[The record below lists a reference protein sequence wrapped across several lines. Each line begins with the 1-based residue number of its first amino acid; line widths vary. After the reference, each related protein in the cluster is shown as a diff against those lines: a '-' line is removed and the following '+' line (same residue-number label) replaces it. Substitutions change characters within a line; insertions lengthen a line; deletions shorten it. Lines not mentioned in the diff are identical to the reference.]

1 MFLTNQDVVDLV
13 TWRRKLHSMPEI
25 SGEEARTAAEVEAFV
40 AATRPERIVT
50 GLGGHGVAAV
60 FEGAAPGPTVM
71 IRAELD
77 ALPIVEESTLDH
89 RSTIPGKGH
98 LCGHDGHM
106 ATLAALARG
115 LGRQRPAK
123 GRVVLM
129 FQPAEETGAGA
140 AAVIA
145 DPKFA
150 GLAPDMSF
158 SYHNMPGLPLGR
170 VAITEGSVN
179 CASRGMRIILRGRTA
194 HASQPE
200 AGVSPRPAMA
210 RLMPALTA
218 LARGSHQD
226 AEFALVTITHATL
239 GEPAFGIAPGH
250 GEVWATLRTLT
261 TTAMDALR
269 RTAEALAQEAAAS
282 AALELEITYDD
293 IFDHCENA
301 ADAVAVLRRAMDA
314 EAVPHDEGDL
324 PMRGSEDFG
333 RFGQHAPAAMFFLGS
348 GVDHPRLH
356 TARYDFPDALIEIGS
371 RVLMRTIR
379 DLLG

>member
-1 MFLTNQDVVDLV
+1 MFLTNQDIVDLV
-13 TWRRKLHSMPEI
+13 TWRRKLHAMPEI
-25 SGEEARTAAEVEAFV
+25 SGAESRTAAEVRDFV
-40 AATRPERIVT
+40 AATRPERIIT
-50 GLGGHGVAAV
+50 GLGGHGIAAV

-77 ALPIVEESTLDH
+77 ALPIQEETELDH

-115 LGRQRPAK
+115 LGRQRPAR

-145 DPKFA
+145 DPNFA
-150 GLAPDMSF
+150 GLAPDISF
-158 SYHNMPGLPLGR
+158 SYHNMPGIPLGH
-170 VAITEGSVN
+170 VALTDGPVN
-179 CASRGMRIILRGRTA
+179 CASRGMRITLRGHTA

-200 AGVSPRPAMA
+200 HGRSPMAAMA

-218 LARGSHQD
+218 LAHGSHKD
-226 AEFALVTITHATL
+226 PDFALVTITHARL
-239 GEPAFGIAPGH
+239 GEPACGIAPGQ
-250 GEVWATLRTLT
+250 GEIWATLRTLT
-261 TTAMDALR
+261 TAAMDSLR
-269 RTAEALAQEAAAS
+269 LTAETLAREAAAS
-282 AALELEITYDD
+282 DGLELDIAYDD

-301 ADAVAVLRRAMDA
+301 PEAVAVLRRALDA
-314 EAVPHDEGDL
+314 EAIPHDEGDL

-333 RFGQHAPAAMFFLGS
+333 RFGQRAPAAMFFLGA
-348 GVDHPRLH
+348 GEAHPNLH
-356 TARYDFPDALIEIGS
+356 TSRYDFPDALIEIGS
-371 RVLMRTIR
+371 RVLMRAIR